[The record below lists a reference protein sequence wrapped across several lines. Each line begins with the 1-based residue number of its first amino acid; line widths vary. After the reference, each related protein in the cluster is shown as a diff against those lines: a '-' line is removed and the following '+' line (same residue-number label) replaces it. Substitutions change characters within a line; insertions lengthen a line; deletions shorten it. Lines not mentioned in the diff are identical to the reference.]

1 MPSNQTPNY
10 ALNQWERDD
19 RILMEDFNADN
30 AKIDAALATQAA
42 LLAGLEARKGNCRIE
57 CRNYVGTGNSGPDY
71 PTVITF
77 SRRPL
82 SVIIFGNNQC
92 MLDSPA
98 LPHYILLANGEKQG
112 PGTHYSTWT
121 DKKLSFYSNTTSST
135 AYYPD
140 NAMAQ
145 MNSSGVTYC
154 ALLFFLEDE

>member
-1 MPSNQTPNY
+1 MPSNFTKNY
-10 ALNQWERDD
+10 SLSQWERSDKV
-19 RILMEDFNADN
+19 LMDDFNADN

-77 SRRPL
+77 SRQPMF
-82 SVIIFGNNQC
+82 VIIFGDDQC
-92 MLDSPA
+92 MLDSPF
-98 LPHYILLANGEKQG
+98 LRRYVLLANEERQN
-112 PGTHYSTWT
+112 PQTHYSIWT
-121 DKKLSFYSNTTSST
+121 ENRLSFYSNTASST

-145 MNSSGVTYC
+145 MNQANMPYC
-154 ALLFFLEDE
+154 ALLFFSEDE

>member
-1 MPSNQTPNY
+1 MPTNHTEHYS
-10 ALNQWERDD
+10 LSQWEAEDKVLRT
-19 RILMEDFNADN
+19 DFNEDN
-30 AKIDAALATQAA
+30 AKIDRALGAHAA

-57 CRNYVGTGNSGPDY
+57 CRSYVGTGNYGPEH

-77 SRRPL
+77 SRKPL

-98 LPHYILLANGEKQG
+98 LPHYILLANGEKQNS
-112 PGTHYSTWT
+112 GTHYSTWT
-121 DKKLSFYSNTTSST
+121 DKKLSFYSNTASST

-145 MNSSGVTYC
+145 MNSINVTYC
-154 ALLFFLEDE
+154 ALLFFAADE

>member
-19 RILMEDFNADN
+19 RVLMVDFNADN

-42 LLAGLEARKGNCRIE
+42 LVAGLEARKGNCRIE
-57 CRNYVGTGNSGPDY
+57 CRSYVGTGNYGPEH

-77 SRRPL
+77 SRKPL

-98 LPHYILLANGEKQG
+98 LPRYILLANGEKQNS
-112 PGTHYSTWT
+112 GTHYSTWT
-121 DKKLSFYSNTTSST
+121 DKKLSFYSNTASST

-145 MNSSGVTYC
+145 MNSINVTYC
-154 ALLFFLEDE
+154 ALLFFEADE